1 MSALRA
7 AEKPASRGAVRR
19 FLARVGVAHCS
30 AMSAD
35 FESIH
40 NHHEH
45 AVFEAIAR
53 AVPDYPLVSRN
64 DLLPDVACVALNRLP
79 PRYIRHKADM
89 SFYLSERERAE
100 DARAVSDAVRFAFE
114 FVQARRVM
122 KARG

>member
-1 MSALRA
+1 MN
-7 AEKPASRGAVRR
+7 
-19 FLARVGVAHCS
+19 
-30 AMSAD
+30 AD

-45 AVFEAIAR
+45 AVFEAISSAG
-53 AVPDYPLVSRN
+53 ADYPLVAAN

-79 PRYIRHKADM
+79 PRYIRHQADL
-89 SFYLSERERAE
+89 SFYLSGRQRAD

-114 FVQARRVM
+114 YVQARRAM